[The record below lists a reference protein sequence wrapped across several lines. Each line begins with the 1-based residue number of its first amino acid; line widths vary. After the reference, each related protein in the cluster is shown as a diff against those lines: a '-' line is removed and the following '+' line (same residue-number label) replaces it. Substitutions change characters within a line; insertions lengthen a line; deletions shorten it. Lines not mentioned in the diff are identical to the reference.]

1 MKMPD
6 TKKERML
13 MFALIGVVVVVLLV
27 VAVLWGLLPLLDTRR
42 SLEAS
47 LESRREQMKK
57 AKREL
62 DYAPSLQ
69 KSFDEIVARTEK
81 IRAENILRPIL
92 GSYLVGVSEQIES
105 EARAS
110 MVRIEEIREVGVVN
124 IPQKGKAPS
133 EQTFKSFVVQVNGEG
148 TYAALC
154 RFLQRMEDRNPY
166 FSVSEVTITG
176 QSDSPELQRL
186 SARMEWPIEPAS
198 EVKTRGT
205 P

>member
-1 MKMPD
+1 MKMPA

-13 MFALIGVVVVVLLV
+13 LFALIGVVVVVLAV
-27 VAVLWGLLPLLDTRR
+27 VAVLWGLFPLLDTRR

-69 KSFDEIVARTEK
+69 KSFDEIVSRTEK

-92 GSYLVGVSEQIES
+92 GSYLVGVSEQIEY
-105 EARAS
+105 EARVTG
-110 MVRIEEIREVGVVN
+110 VRIEEIREVGVVN
-124 IPQKGKAPS
+124 IPQKGKDVAS
-133 EQTFKSFVVQVNGEG
+133 QTFKSFVVQVNGEG
-148 TYAALC
+148 TYGSLC

-166 FSVSEVTITG
+166 FSLSEISITG
-176 QSDSPELQRL
+176 QSDNPELQRL

-198 EVKTRGT
+198 EAKKGGA

>member
-1 MKMPD
+1 MKMPA

-13 MFALIGVVVVVLLV
+13 LFALIGVVVVVLAV
-27 VAVLWGLLPLLDTRR
+27 VAVLWGLFPLLDTRR

-69 KSFDEIVARTEK
+69 KSFDEIVSRTEK

-105 EARAS
+105 EARVTG
-110 MVRIEEIREVGVVN
+110 VRIEEIREVGVVN
-124 IPQKGKAPS
+124 IPQKGKDVAS
-133 EQTFKSFVVQVNGEG
+133 QTFKSFVVQVNGEG
-148 TYAALC
+148 TYGSLC

-166 FSVSEVTITG
+166 FSLSEISITG
-176 QSDSPELQRL
+176 QSDNPELQRL

-198 EVKTRGT
+198 EAKKGGA